1 MSGRCFAVVGPSG
14 AGKDT
19 LIAAA
24 RAAMPGLHVVRRA
37 ITRTA
42 AADGGEDHEALS
54 AEAFAARTRAGGFV
68 LIWRAHGLDYGIP
81 ASLCDVLAAGRDAL
95 FNGSRA
101 HLAQA
106 AAALP
111 GLRVI
116 HVTAPAALCA
126 ARLARRGREA
136 GAARAARLARD
147 VAPFPPGLPVS
158 VVENGDDLAAATA
171 AFLAVL
177 QPERG

>member
-24 RAAMPGLHVVRRA
+24 RAAMPGLHVVRRV
-37 ITRTA
+37 ITRPA
-42 AADGGEDHEALS
+42 AAGDEAFDS
-54 AEAFAARTRAGGFV
+54 VSDAEFAARAARGEFLLHWA
-68 LIWRAHGLDYGIP
+68 AHGWRYGIP
-81 ASLCDVLAAGRDAL
+81 ACLRARLTAGQDVL

-101 HLAQA
+101 MLAAAQA
-106 AAALP
+106 VLP
-111 GLRVI
+111 GLRAI
-116 HVTAPAALCA
+116 HVLAPPEVLA

-136 GAARAARLARD
+136 AAARTARLARR

-171 AFLAVL
+171 AFLAAL